1 MIIERH
7 KLIGFKPIKRRV
19 QKVTK
24 IEPIKNG
31 VYMSDSDCP
40 YKVEPKTY
48 DTVMAYCQMCHKRI
62 DIPVVHDGATNTQ
75 FQLVSVPVTL
85 SEKLD
90 NYRAYCNN
98 CGSTNIVEKQQKV
111 TNFEV
116 FTIKLDETRE
126 VEIIDCSNESSGTDD
141 WYEDSTSSSGDGHP
155 RKF

>member
-7 KLIGFKPIKRRV
+7 KLIGRLPVKRRV
-19 QKVTK
+19 PKVTK
-24 IEPIKNG
+24 IEPVRNG
-31 VYMSDSDCP
+31 VDMDSSN
-40 YKVEPKTY
+40 TY
-48 DTVMAYCQMCHKRI
+48 DTVMAYCQKCHKRI

-98 CGSTNIVEKQQKV
+98 CGSTNIIEKQDKISSY
-111 TNFEV
+111 EV
-116 FTIKLDETRE
+116 FTIKLD
-126 VEIIDCSNESSGTDD
+126 CSNTNEGTDS
-141 WYEDSTSSSGDGHP
+141 WYENDSSSSGDGHP

>member
-1 MIIERH
+1 MIVERH
-7 KLIGFKPIKRRV
+7 KLIGRLPVKRRV
-19 QKVTK
+19 PKVTK
-24 IEPIKNG
+24 IEPVKNG
-31 VYMSDSDCP
+31 AYMADSDCP
-40 YKVEPKTY
+40 YKVEPNTY